1 MRAKTLCVVA
11 CLFGLLLAG
20 CGEIKNVTPS
30 WWDEAQVE
38 SFSLGEQ
45 PEIVI
50 GKEPLVRLMALSILW
65 SWVLFGWL
73 SFSKPSLKGR
83 VLFSPIIVWGGVWMA
98 CLFVLPLLYMVS
110 YMITGTGYIMDFSF
124 VFFNVLG
131 LTVAWFAFALVEEL
145 VHNLNGNRPPLIAFL
160 LFLTVWSYIFTSRD
174 VVDLML
180 YLVRQ

>member
-1 MRAKTLCVVA
+1 
-11 CLFGLLLAG
+11 
-20 CGEIKNVTPS
+20 
-30 WWDEAQVE
+30 
-38 SFSLGEQ
+38 
-45 PEIVI
+45 
-50 GKEPLVRLMALSILW
+50 
-65 SWVLFGWL
+65 
-73 SFSKPSLKGR
+73 
-83 VLFSPIIVWGGVWMA
+83 MA

-124 VFFNVLG
+124 VFFNALG

-145 VHNLNGNRPPLIAFL
+145 VHNLNGNRLPLIAFL